1 MWFHTLLLIQARQI
15 RKRFDYLRKLFS
27 QGIYDRLHDASLGGR
42 KRGAD
47 EVNAIASQRE
57 FGHKAIQTVAS
68 ACLHS
73 ASSNPTMR

>member
-1 MWFHTLLLIQARQI
+1 MWFHVLLLFQARQI

-47 EVNAIASQRE
+47 EVNAITT
-57 FGHKAIQTVAS
+57 QTPVTRPLRLTGMHVS
-68 ACLHS
+68 IVL
-73 ASSNPTMR
+73 PLIRP

>member
-1 MWFHTLLLIQARQI
+1 MLFHALLLFQARQI

-47 EVNAIASQRE
+47 EVNAITTSTHFNRPPALTGMHVSIVLPLIR
-57 FGHKAIQTVAS
+57 
-68 ACLHS
+68 
-73 ASSNPTMR
+73 P